1 MNIFHLRTMCRKTFI
16 VLLLCVAML
25 FPSIVSAQELSIFA
39 KQKVAIADIIDKND
53 RPLSDAIKTVVQNG
67 IRDAF
72 VNSKDYDVF
81 CINIDEISG
90 QLKAKGQP
98 TELSDICKE
107 VGQRADFIVF
117 TEILTSTSAFGAQN
131 VEIIIISS
139 LYRIATGSKILSDQ
153 VRTQPTEG
161 SIRTGTAQLIS
172 NLFGVSMSGVESQ
185 KTPQTPPAT
194 ITDNQQQPSH
204 ETSYEI
210 FKRADAL
217 YKQKRYEEAI
227 PLFILAAEQNNADAQ
242 YALGACYRYGRG
254 VSQDYYEAVK
264 WYQKAAE
271 QGHRSAQYSM
281 GLCYSRG
288 HGATQDNQEAAKWY
302 RKAAEQGH
310 PGAQCN
316 LGHLY
321 EKGDGV
327 LLNYYEAA
335 KWYRKAAEQ
344 GNKTAQCN
352 LGLCYEYNRG
362 VEQDYNEAVKWYRI
376 AAERGFAKAQ
386 YRLGRCYEKGYGV
399 KKNTREAIDW
409 YRKAVDGGYENAQK
423 ALDRLDS
430 R

>member
-1 MNIFHLRTMCRKTFI
+1 MCRKLSI
-16 VLLLCVAML
+16 ILLLCVAML
-25 FPSIVSAQELSIFA
+25 APSIASAQELSIFA

-72 VNSKDYDVF
+72 VNSNDYDVF
-81 CINIDEISG
+81 CININEISG

-98 TELSDICKE
+98 TDLSDICKE

-117 TEILTSTSAFGAQN
+117 TEILTSTSAFGVQN
-131 VEIIIISS
+131 VEIIITSS

-153 VRTQPTEG
+153 VRTQPTEQ

-172 NLFGVSMSGVESQ
+172 KLFGVNMAGAESQ
-185 KTPQTPPAT
+185 KTPQAPTT
-194 ITDNQQQPSH
+194 TYNQQQPSH
-204 ETSYEI
+204 ETANEI
-210 FKRADAL
+210 FKRGDAL
-217 YKQKRYEEAI
+217 YKQKLYEEAI
-227 PLFILAAEQNNADAQ
+227 PLFRSAAEQNNSDAQ
-242 YALGACYRYGRG
+242 HALGTCYRYGRG

-271 QGHRSAQYSM
+271 QGHKSAQYSL
-281 GLCYSRG
+281 GLCYRYGRG
-288 HGATQDNQEAAKWY
+288 ITQDSQEAAKWY

-327 LLNYYEAA
+327 SLNYHEAV

-344 GNKTAQCN
+344 GNNIAQCN

-362 VEQDYNEAVKWYRI
+362 VEQDYQEAVKWYRI
-376 AAERGFAKAQ
+376 SAELGNKKAQ

-399 KKNTREAIDW
+399 KTDIRKAKEW
-409 YRKAVDGGYENAQK
+409 YRAAAEKGYEGAKK
-423 ALDRLDS
+423 ALDRIGG